1 MSTKLPLKVK
11 MAYGAGDIGFSA
23 AYTVIS
29 VFLLFYLSDVVKI
42 NPGWVGSALLV
53 AKLWDA
59 FIDPFIGNVSDKID
73 TKWGRR
79 RPFFLYFAIPFG
91 ISFFLIWAVPLLIK
105 TSMLVTLL
113 LIIIVYILHITFYS
127 MMAVPYSSLSAE
139 LTDDYDERTSLAAW
153 RMVFSIIAGLV
164 AAIVPKMI
172 ADLFSNQVKG
182 YAVMGA
188 VFGLVIIFS
197 PLFVFFGC
205 RENNVVKR
213 ERTFS
218 FIESVKLTLTNKP
231 FLLAI
236 TMCLLTWLAIEIVSM
251 VLLFYMKYV
260 LDMEAYSEMILGII
274 FIVAAVF
281 LPFWVWFAKQAG
293 KKVAYFVGMI
303 IFILPLLIISFLSH
317 GTPVA
322 ICILSAVAG
331 IGLSAAHVIPYS
343 IIPDC
348 VEYDEMK
355 TGEKRAGAYF
365 GMESF
370 LRQLSSSLGAFI
382 TGQVLEWSGYVA
394 DMSQPES
401 AITAL
406 RALLGA
412 VPGLIIIIAI
422 VVLSFYRIG
431 KREHEIIK
439 KALARGKRFR
449 SNDAESTA
457 LSQQP

>member
-1 MSTKLPLKVK
+1 MSTRLPLKVK

-59 FIDPFIGNVSDKID
+59 FIDPFIGNISDKTD

-91 ISFFLIWAVPLLIK
+91 ISFFLIWAVPLLVES
-105 TSMLVTLL
+105 SMLITLL

-127 MMAVPYSSLSAE
+127 VMAVPYSSLSAE
-139 LTDDYDERTSLAAW
+139 LTDDYDERTSISAW
-153 RMVFSIIAGLV
+153 RMVFSIVAGLV
-164 AAIVPKMI
+164 AAVVPKMI
-172 ADLFSNQVKG
+172 ADLFSDQVTG

-205 RENNVVKR
+205 RENNMVKR

-218 FIESVKLTLTNKP
+218 FFESIKLTLSNKP
-231 FLLAI
+231 FILAI
-236 TMCLLTWLAIEIVSM
+236 TMCLLTWLAIDIVSM

-260 LDMEAYSEMILGII
+260 LDMEAYSEIILGII

-281 LPFWVWFAKQAG
+281 LPFWVWFAKRAG
-293 KKVAYFVGMI
+293 KKGAYFAGMTV
-303 IFILPLLIISFLSH
+303 FILPLLVISFLSR
-317 GTPVA
+317 GTPAA
-322 ICILSAVAG
+322 IYALSAVAG

-348 VEYDEMK
+348 IEYDEMK

-370 LRQLSSSLGAFI
+370 LRQLSSSLGVFI
-382 TGQVLEWSGYVA
+382 TGQALEWSGYVA
-394 DMSQPES
+394 DMPQPRS
-401 AITAL
+401 ALIAL
-406 RALLGA
+406 RALLGV
-412 VPGLIIIIAI
+412 VPGLIIIAAI

-431 KREHEIIK
+431 KRQHEVIK
-439 KALARGKRFR
+439 KAVARGKRYR
-449 SNDAESTA
+449 SSDAESTA
-457 LSQQP
+457 LGR

>member
-1 MSTKLPLKVK
+1 MSVRLPLKVK
-11 MAYGAGDIGFSA
+11 IAYGAGDIGFSTS
-23 AYTVIS
+23 YTVIS

-59 FIDPFIGNVSDKID
+59 FIDPLIGNISDKTD

-91 ISFFLIWAVPLLIK
+91 ISFFLIWSIPFLVEA
-105 TSMLVTLL
+105 SMLVTLL
-113 LIIIVYILHITFYS
+113 LIITVYILHITSYS
-127 MMAVPYSSLSAE
+127 LMAVPYSSLSAE
-139 LTDDYDERTSLAAW
+139 LTDDYDERTSIAAW
-153 RMVFSIIAGLV
+153 RMVFSILAGLL
-164 AAIVPKMI
+164 AAVVPKMI
-172 ADLFSNQVKG
+172 VDLFPDQIKG

-188 VFGLVIIFS
+188 VFGFAIIFS

-205 RENNVVKR
+205 KENNPVRGEKS
-213 ERTFS
+213 FS
-218 FIESVKLTLTNKP
+218 FFESIKLTLNNKP
-231 FLLAI
+231 FILAI

-260 LDMEAYSEMILGII
+260 LDMEAYSEIILGII

-293 KKVAYFVGMI
+293 KKGAYFVGMA
-303 IFILPLLIISFLSH
+303 IFILPLLIISFLSQ
-317 GTPVA
+317 GTPAA
-322 ICILSAVAG
+322 IYILSAVAG

-348 VEYDEMK
+348 IEYDEMK

-365 GMESF
+365 GVESF

-394 DMSQPES
+394 DMPQPRS
-401 AITAL
+401 ALIAM

-412 VPGLIIIIAI
+412 VPALIIIAAI

-431 KREHEIIK
+431 KRQHEAIK
-439 KALARGKRFR
+439 KAVARGKRH
-449 SNDAESTA
+449 
-457 LSQQP
+457 

>member
-1 MSTKLPLKVK
+1 MSTKLPLRVK

-23 AYTVIS
+23 SYTVIS

-59 FIDPFIGNVSDKID
+59 FIDPLIGNISDKTD

-79 RPFFLYFAIPFG
+79 RPYFLYFAIPFG
-91 ISFFLIWAVPLLIK
+91 ISFFLIWSVPLLVE
-105 TSMLVTLL
+105 TSMLATLL

-127 MMAVPYSSLSAE
+127 VIAVPYSSLSAE
-139 LTDDYDERTSLAAW
+139 LTDDYDERTSIAAW

-164 AAIVPKMI
+164 AAVVPKMI
-172 ADLFSNQVKG
+172 VDLFSVQIKG

-188 VFGLVIIFS
+188 VFGLAIIFS

-205 RENNVVKR
+205 RENNTVKG
-213 ERTFS
+213 EKTFS
-218 FIESVKLTLTNKP
+218 FIESIKLTLSNKP
-231 FLLAI
+231 FILAI
-236 TMCLLTWLAIEIVSM
+236 TMCLLTWLAIEVVSM
-251 VLLFYMKYV
+251 VLMFYMKYV
-260 LDMEAYSEMILGII
+260 LDMEAHSEIILGII

-281 LPFWVWFAKQAG
+281 LPFWVWFAKKAG
-293 KKVAYFVGMI
+293 KKGAYFAGMI
-303 IFILPLLIISFLSH
+303 VFILPLLIISFLSQ
-317 GTPVA
+317 GSPAV
-322 ICILSAVAG
+322 IYILSAVAG

-348 VEYDEMK
+348 IEYDEMK

-370 LRQLSSSLGAFI
+370 LRQFSSSLGAFI
-382 TGQVLEWSGYVA
+382 TGQVLEWSGYIA
-394 DMSQPES
+394 DMPQPRS
-401 AITAL
+401 ALIAL
-406 RALLGA
+406 RALLGV
-412 VPGLIIIIAI
+412 VPGLIIISAI

-431 KREHEIIK
+431 KRQHEAIK
-439 KALARGKRFR
+439 KAVARGKRYR
-449 SNDAESTA
+449 DSNAGSTV
-457 LSQQP
+457 LSQ

>member
-1 MSTKLPLKVK
+1 MSTKLPLRIK

-23 AYTVIS
+23 AYTIIS

-53 AKLWDA
+53 AKIWDA
-59 FIDPFIGNVSDKID
+59 FIDPLIGNISDKTV

-91 ISFFLIWAVPLLIK
+91 ISFFLIWAVPLLVE
-105 TSMLVTLL
+105 TPMLVTLL
-113 LIIIVYILHITFYS
+113 IIMIVYILHITFYS
-127 MMAVPYSSLSAE
+127 VIAVPYSSLSAE
-139 LTDDYDERTSLAAW
+139 LSDDYDERTSIAAW
-153 RMVFSIIAGLV
+153 RMVFSILAGLV
-164 AAIVPKMI
+164 AAVVPKMI
-172 ADLFSNQVKG
+172 VDLFSDQIKG

-205 RENNVVKR
+205 RENNAVKG
-213 ERTFS
+213 EKTFS
-218 FIESVKLTLTNKP
+218 FFESIKLTLSNKP
-231 FLLAI
+231 FIVAI
-236 TMCLLTWLAIEIVSM
+236 TMCWLTWLAIEIVSM

-260 LDMEAYSEMILGII
+260 LDMEAYSEIILGII

-281 LPFWVWFAKQAG
+281 LPFWVWFAKQTG
-293 KKVAYFVGMI
+293 KKAAYFVGMTV
-303 IFILPLLIISFLSH
+303 FILPLLIISFLPH
-317 GTPVA
+317 GTPA
-322 ICILSAVAG
+322 TIYALSAIAG

-348 VEYDEMK
+348 IEYDEMK

-370 LRQLSSSLGAFI
+370 LRQFSSSLGVFI

-394 DMSQPES
+394 DMPQPRS
-401 AITAL
+401 ALIAL
-406 RALLGA
+406 RALLGV
-412 VPGLIIIIAI
+412 VPGLIIIAAI

-431 KREHEIIK
+431 KRQHEVIK
-439 KALARGKRFR
+439 KAVARGKR
-449 SNDAESTA
+449 
-457 LSQQP
+457 